1 MSSSASEIKCSICDT
16 KFTQKKNLYAHLRNI
31 HGSDSLG
38 INNYVCKVCEKTFKV
53 QKTLDTHIKKY
64 HKNGDANRETRII
77 CPYNECNEPL
87 LQKFGHDKICVDGTH
102 GTNAYDI
109 QLYTV
114 VTVDEF
120 GSGCPVAFCLSNRS
134 DER

>member
-1 MSSSASEIKCSICDT
+1 MT
-16 KFTQKKNLYAHLRNI
+16 NFQ
-31 HGSDSLG
+31 
-38 INNYVCKVCEKTFKV
+38 
-53 QKTLDTHIKKY
+53 Q
-64 HKNGDANRETRII
+64 ET
-77 CPYNECNEPL
+77 
-87 LQKFGHDKICVDGTH
+87 LQKFGLDKICVDGIQ

-134 DER
+134 DELIFQLFFKKIKFNVGVIDCKVFMTDNAPAFYNSWVAVMGPVEYKLLCT